1 MTKTQKQIQSEQTR
15 QQIIQAAA
23 ELFTCKGYA
32 GTSISDLANAVGL
45 TKGALYHHFENKDAL
60 FLAVVEALRENWGR
74 EVGRVVART
83 KGALNR
89 IAAMFELHARLIQKN
104 NTYCLLMLGLFS
116 NACGEEAK
124 FSGELEAVYG
134 ELARFV
140 QAIIEKGQAEGEI
153 RADLD
158 TRLMALNIV
167 AMMRGNCISL
177 ISGVALD
184 EYTGLMDTMKE
195 MAISSLQP

>member
-15 QQIIQAAA
+15 QQIIQVAA
-23 ELFTCKGYA
+23 ELFTCKGYS
-32 GTSISDLANAVGL
+32 GTSISDIAQAVGL

-60 FLAVVEALRENWGR
+60 FLAVVKALRENWGK
-74 EVGRVVART
+74 EVGRVVV
-83 KGALNR
+83 KEKDALNR

-104 NTYCLLMLGLFS
+104 NTYCLLMLGIFS

-124 FSGELEAVYG
+124 FTGELEAVYG
-134 ELARFV
+134 ELAQFV
-140 QAIIEKGQAEGEI
+140 QAIVEKGQADGEI

-158 TRLMALNIV
+158 TRMIALNIV

-184 EYTGLMDTMKE
+184 EYTELMDTMKE